1 MTKVIKRTINVRNL
15 MQLLAGKNFKN
26 LLTKIAKRYQIIFL
40 LLHLK
45 ASVLQSRIAQYIEKT
60 KSYRDMSRRY

>member
-1 MTKVIKRTINVRNL
+1 